1 MTDEQPGAPDEPHA
15 PRTAA
20 APTGA
25 DGARERPT
33 LPAAALDPRPVV
45 AAGFG
50 AWIIATVL
58 ILATQGTSASALPVC
73 YAGLVIGALGTA
85 VFLVQ
90 RRGARSGRKG
100 AQQGLA

>member
-1 MTDEQPGAPDEPHA
+1 MTDQQPGVPDDPPA

-20 APTGA
+20 AKSDA
-25 DGARERPT
+25 DAVRDRPA

-50 AWIIATVL
+50 AWIIATIVFL
-58 ILATQGTSASALPVC
+58 IADGASSSALPVC

-85 VFLVQ
+85 VFLIQ

-100 AQQGLA
+100 AQQGLT